1 MDGIFRKMQH
11 PPRAP
16 PPMLPGVQ
24 LVGKGQRCPL
34 VAGSLWW
41 EVCSWTP
48 QGLPTLTLG
57 VCP

>member
-1 MDGIFRKMQH
+1 MDGIFRKMQ
-11 PPRAP
+11 
-16 PPMLPGVQ
+16 
-24 LVGKGQRCPL
+24 QRCPL
-34 VAGSLWW
+34 VAGSLWR